1 MSRAAMLKDLARSGL
16 TETDAKKLGLK
27 VLTRKENEKLTGFYV
42 PGYLIPYT
50 DINKK
55 KVKDAYRVRH
65 LEDIPGKFGSIR
77 KKPVRYTGPKGQLPH
92 LYFPANFGNW
102 AGLAKDASELI
113 YLTEGEKKA
122 AALCKA
128 GLPCVAVPGVWGWKS
143 KKHGVRIIKDFGLI
157 KWSFENDDG
166 EIIPR
171 PLAMVFDNDVII
183 KPEVL
188 AALNALSYE
197 LTNFGAA
204 VFIVHLPQGKLKGV
218 DDFLVAKGADKF
230 QSLRITSFAGSE
242 KLWQFQ
248 ETVAYVKANNYFVD
262 VEDLRTFPDMSKLR
276 QAFGNLSYEVLKADG
291 DGTKTVY
298 VVDEWLKWD
307 LRRTHTKMVF
317 APGQPATVGKELNTW
332 RKWGCE
338 PNKGNVKPFID
349 LVKYIF
355 ANEPAVIDWF
365 MQWLA
370 YPLQHPGT
378 KLQSGVLV
386 WSQSEGVGKT
396 FIGEIMR
403 GIYGD
408 CFSRI
413 EKEDIVGEWNDWL
426 INKQF
431 ILGEEI
437 TGGDSRHVADKVKNM
452 ITRNTAISKI
462 KYQATFQINDCANY
476 FLTSNHED
484 SLHLSG
490 KDRRWLVVHVDEEK
504 HPDAW
509 YKKIQDWKTS
519 GGAAHLFYYLLT
531 EIDVGNFNP
540 MSAAPQTSSK
550 IEMADLSKSSLEMQL
565 EAVLN
570 NPNEHLKFGA
580 LYFERD
586 VYTVSEIIQ
595 VLDLAKNT
603 HNPISRILTKRRVPK
618 RKTEQRRLVALRNQ
632 DYWRKATGTEW
643 TENYALDFKANKY
656 TGEKSK

>member
-1 MSRAAMLKDLARSGL
+1 MLKDLARSGL
-16 TETDAKKLGLK
+16 TETDAKKLGIK

-65 LEDIPGKFGSIR
+65 LEDIPGKMGSVR

-122 AALCKA
+122 AALCKV
-128 GLPCVAVPGVWGWKS
+128 GLPCIAVPGVWGWKS
-143 KKHGVRIIKDFGLI
+143 KRHGVRVIKDFQAI
-157 KWSFENDDG
+157 KWSYENDDG
-166 EIIPR
+166 EIVPR

-204 VFIVHLPQGKLKGV
+204 VFIVHLPEGKLKGV
-218 DDFLVAKGADKF
+218 DDFLVAKGVTKF
-230 QSLRITSFAGSE
+230 QALRITSFAGSE

-262 VEDLRTFPDMSKLR
+262 VEDLRTFPDMAKLR

-291 DGTKTVY
+291 EGTKTVY

-317 APGQPATVGKELNTW
+317 APGQPATIGKTLNTW
-332 RKWGCE
+332 RNWGCE
-338 PNKGNVKPFID
+338 PKKGNVKPFTD
-349 LVKYIF
+349 LVKLIF
-355 ANEPAVIDWF
+355 NNEPGAIDWF

-378 KLQSGVLV
+378 KLLQGVLV

-403 GIYGD
+403 GIYGEHS
-408 CFSRI
+408 SRI
-413 EKEDIVGEWNDWL
+413 EKEDIVGEWNAWL

-452 ITRNTAISKI
+452 ITRTTAISKI

-484 SLHLSG
+484 SLHLSAN
-490 KDRRWLVVHVDEEK
+490 DRRWLVVHF
-504 HPDAW
+504 DAKKPPPEW
-509 YKKIQDWKTS
+509 YDKIQYWVDT
-519 GGAAHLFYYLLT
+519 GGATHLFEFLLQ
-531 EIDVGNFNP
+531 IDLTGFRPNGP
-540 MSAAPQTSSK
+540 APDTSAKT
-550 IEMADLSKSSLEMQL
+550 EMADLSKSSLQMRL
-565 EAVLN
+565 EAMLN
-570 NPNEHLKFGA
+570 NPEGYLKFGG
-580 LYFERD
+580 LTFERD
-586 VYTVSEIIQ
+586 VYTVTEILSI
-595 VLDLAKNT
+595 LDLPANNE
-603 HNPISRILTKRRVPK
+603 NPVARILTKLSVPK

-632 DYWRKATGTEW
+632 KYWRTATGTEW
-643 TENYALDFKANKY
+643 SDNYMLDFKEAKY
-656 TGEKSK
+656 KKGK

>member
-1 MSRAAMLKDLARSGL
+1 MLKDLARSGL
-16 TETDAKKLGLK
+16 TETDAKKLSLK
-27 VLTRKENEKLTGFYV
+27 VLTREQNGKLTGFFV

-50 DINKK
+50 DIKKK

-65 LEDIPGKFGSIR
+65 LEEIPGKMGSVR

-102 AGLAKDASELI
+102 AGLAKDTSELI

-143 KKHGVRIIKDFGLI
+143 KKHGVRIIKDFACIDWG
-157 KWSFENDDG
+157 DADT
-166 EIIPR
+166 PR
-171 PLAMVFDNDVII
+171 RVAMVFDNDVII

-197 LTNFGAA
+197 LTNFGAE

-218 DDFLVAKGADKF
+218 DDFLVAKGAGKF
-230 QSLRITSFAGSE
+230 QSLRITAFEGSE
-242 KLWQFQ
+242 SLWKFQ

-262 VEDLRTFPDMSKLR
+262 VEDLRTFPDMAKLR
-276 QAFGNLSYEVLKADG
+276 QAFGNLSYQVPKADG
-291 DGTKTVY
+291 EGTKTVY

-317 APGQPATVGKELNTW
+317 APGQPDVIGKELNTW
-332 RKWGCE
+332 RNWGCE
-338 PNKGNVKPFID
+338 PKKGNVKPFTD

-355 ANEPAVIDWF
+355 AAEPGAIDWF
-365 MQWLA
+365 LQWLA

-509 YKKIQDWKTS
+509 YKKIQDWKTN

-531 EIDVGNFNP
+531 EIDTSKFNP

-550 IEMADLSKSSLEMQL
+550 IEMADLSKSSMQMRL
-565 EAVLN
+565 EAMLN
-570 NPNEHLKFGA
+570 NPNAYLKFGA
-580 LYFERD
+580 LHFERD
-586 VYTVSEIIQ
+586 VYTVTEILKI
-595 VLDLAKNT
+595 LDLPANNE
-603 HNPISRILTKRRVPK
+603 NPVARILTKLRVPK
-618 RKTEQRRLVALRNQ
+618 KKVKFHRLTAVRNQ
-632 DYWRKATGTEW
+632 DKWRKHEAAQW
-643 TENYALDFKANKY
+643 QENYDLDFKEPKY
-656 TGEKSK
+656 EKEKHK

>member
-1 MSRAAMLKDLARSGL
+1 MLKDLARSGL
-16 TETDAKKLGLK
+16 TETDAKKLHLK

-50 DINKK
+50 DIKKK

-65 LEDIPGKFGSIR
+65 LEDIPGKFGSVR
-77 KKPVRYTGPKGQLPH
+77 TKPVRYTGPKGQLPH
-92 LYFPANFGNW
+92 LYFPANFKNW
-102 AGLAKDASELI
+102 AGLAKDTSELI

-143 KKHGVRIIKDFGLI
+143 KKHGVRIIKDFSCIDWGDAD
-157 KWSFENDDG
+157 S
-166 EIIPR
+166 PR
-171 PLAMVFDNDVII
+171 RVAMVFDNDVII

-197 LTNFGAA
+197 LTNFGAE
-204 VFIVHLPQGKLKGV
+204 VFIVHLPQGKLKGA
-218 DDFLVAKGADKF
+218 DDYLVAKGANKF
-230 QSLRITSFAGSE
+230 QSLRITAFEGSE
-242 KLWQFQ
+242 SLWKFQ

-276 QAFGNLSYEVLKADG
+276 QAFGNLSYEVPKADG
-291 DGTKTVY
+291 EGTKTVY

-317 APGQPATVGKELNTW
+317 APGQPDVIGKELNTW
-332 RKWGCE
+332 RNWGCE
-338 PNKGNVKPFID
+338 PKKGNVKPFTD

-355 ANEPAVIDWF
+355 AAEPGAIDWF
-365 MQWLA
+365 MTWLA

-403 GIYGD
+403 GIYGEH
-408 CFSRI
+408 FSRI
-413 EKEDIVGEWNDWL
+413 EKEDIVGEWNDWI

-490 KDRRWLVVHVDEEK
+490 KDRRWLVVHVDDEK

-509 YKKIQDWKTS
+509 YKKIQDWKTN

-531 EIDVGNFNP
+531 EIDTSDFNP

-550 IEMADLSKSSLEMQL
+550 IEMADLSKSSMQMRL
-565 EAVLN
+565 EAMLN
-570 NPNEHLKFGA
+570 NPDAYLKFGA
-580 LYFERD
+580 LKFERD
-586 VYTVSEIIQ
+586 VYTVTEILKI
-595 VLDLAKNT
+595 LDLPANNE
-603 HNPISRILTKRRVPK
+603 NPVARILTKLRVPK
-618 RKTEQRRLVALRNQ
+618 KKVKFHRLTALRNQ
-632 DYWRKATGTEW
+632 DKWRKHEAAQW
-643 TENYALDFKANKY
+643 QENYNLDFKDPKY
-656 TGEKSK
+656 EKAKQK

>member
-1 MSRAAMLKDLARSGL
+1 MLKDLARSGL
-16 TETDAKKLGLK
+16 TETDAKKLHLK

-50 DINKK
+50 DIKKK

-65 LEDIPGKFGSIR
+65 LEDIPGKFGSVR
-77 KKPVRYTGPKGQLPH
+77 TKPVRYTGPKGQLPH
-92 LYFPANFGNW
+92 LYFPANFKNW
-102 AGLAKDASELI
+102 AGLAKDTSELI

-143 KKHGVRIIKDFGLI
+143 KKHGVRIIKDFSCIDWGDAD
-157 KWSFENDDG
+157 S
-166 EIIPR
+166 PR
-171 PLAMVFDNDVII
+171 RVAMVFDNDVII

-197 LTNFGAA
+197 LTNFGAE
-204 VFIVHLPQGKLKGV
+204 VFIVHLPQGKLKG
-218 DDFLVAKGADKF
+218 A
-230 QSLRITSFAGSE
+230 
-242 KLWQFQ
+242 
-248 ETVAYVKANNYFVD
+248 KANNYFVD

-276 QAFGNLSYEVLKADG
+276 QAFGNLSYEVPKADG
-291 DGTKTVY
+291 EGTKTVY

-317 APGQPATVGKELNTW
+317 APGQPDVIGKELNTW
-332 RKWGCE
+332 RNWGCE
-338 PNKGNVKPFID
+338 PKKGNVKPFTD

-355 ANEPAVIDWF
+355 AAEPGAIDWF
-365 MQWLA
+365 MTWLA

-403 GIYGD
+403 GIYGEH
-408 CFSRI
+408 FSRI

-490 KDRRWLVVHVDEEK
+490 KDRRWLVVHVDDEK

-509 YKKIQDWKTS
+509 YKKIQDWKTN

-531 EIDVGNFNP
+531 EIDTSDFNP

-550 IEMADLSKSSLEMQL
+550 IEMADLSKSSMQMRL
-565 EAVLN
+565 EAMLN
-570 NPNEHLKFGA
+570 NPDAYLKFGA
-580 LYFERD
+580 LKFERD
-586 VYTVSEIIQ
+586 VYTVTEILKI
-595 VLDLAKNT
+595 LDLPANNE
-603 HNPISRILTKRRVPK
+603 NPVARILTKLRVPK
-618 RKTEQRRLVALRNQ
+618 KKVKFHRLTALRNQ
-632 DYWRKATGTEW
+632 DKWRKHEAAQW
-643 TENYALDFKANKY
+643 QENYNLDFKDPKY
-656 TGEKSK
+656 EKAKQK

>member
-1 MSRAAMLKDLARSGL
+1 MFKDLARSGL

-65 LEDIPGKFGSIR
+65 LEDIPGKFGSVR

-143 KKHGVRIIKDFGLI
+143 KKHGVRVIKDFAAI
-157 KWSFENDDG
+157 KWSYENDEG
-166 EIIPR
+166 EIVPR

-188 AALNALSYE
+188 SALNALSYE

-204 VFIVHLPQGKLKGV
+204 VFIVHLPEGKLKGV
-218 DDFLVAKGADKF
+218 DDFLVAKGVAKF
-230 QSLRITSFAGSE
+230 QALRITSFAGSE
-242 KLWQFQ
+242 KLWEFQ

-262 VEDLRTFPDMSKLR
+262 VEDLRTFPDMAKLR
-276 QAFGNLSYEVLKADG
+276 QAFGNLSYEVPKADG
-291 DGTKTVY
+291 EGTKTVY

-317 APGQPATVGKELNTW
+317 APGQAAVIGKELNTW
-332 RKWGCE
+332 RNWGCE
-338 PNKGNVKPFID
+338 PKKGNVKPFID

-355 ANEPAVIDWF
+355 NAEPGAIDWF
-365 MQWLA
+365 MKWLA

-408 CFSRI
+408 NFSRI

-452 ITRNTAISKI
+452 ITRATAISKI

-490 KDRRWLVVHVDEEK
+490 KDRRWLVVHVDDEK

-509 YKKIQDWKTS
+509 YKKIQDWKTNA
-519 GGAAHLFYYLLT
+519 GAAHLFYYLLT
-531 EIDVGNFNP
+531 EIDTTDFNP

-550 IEMADLSKSSLEMQL
+550 IEMADLSKSSMQMRL
-565 EAVLN
+565 EAMLN
-570 NPNEHLKFGA
+570 NPDAYLRFGG
-580 LYFERD
+580 LQFERD
-586 VYTVSEIIQ
+586 VYTVTEILKI
-595 VLDLAKNT
+595 LDLPANNE
-603 HNPISRILTKRRVPK
+603 NPVARILTKLRVPK
-618 RKTEQRRLVALRNQ
+618 KKVKFHRLTALRNQ
-632 DYWRKATGTEW
+632 DKWRKHEAAQW
-643 TENYALDFKANKY
+643 QENYDLDFTEPKY
-656 TGEKSK
+656 KKGKQQ

>member
-16 TETDAKKLGLK
+16 TKTDATKLGLK
-27 VLTRKENEKLTGFYV
+27 LLSRDANEKLTGFYV

-50 DINKK
+50 NINKK
-55 KVKDAYRVRH
+55 KVKDAWRVRH
-65 LEDIPGKFGSIR
+65 LEDIPGKFGSVR
-77 KKPVRYTGPKGQLPH
+77 AKPVRYTGPKGQLPH

-102 AGLAKDASELI
+102 AGLAKDTDETI
-113 YLTEGEKKA
+113 YITEGEKKA
-122 AALCKA
+122 SCLCKN
-128 GLPCVAVPGVWGWKS
+128 GFPCIAVPGVWGWKS
-143 KKHGVRIIKDFGLI
+143 KKHGVRIIKDFNAVD
-157 KWSFENDDG
+157 WTDRSV
-166 EIIPR
+166 
-171 PLAMVFDNDVII
+171 AMVFDNDVII

-188 AALNALSYE
+188 GALNALANE
-197 LTNFGAA
+197 LTEKGAS
-204 VFIVHLPQGKLKGV
+204 VYILHLPQGKLKGV
-218 DDFLVAKGADKF
+218 DDFLVAKGVDKF
-230 QSLRITSFAGSE
+230 QSLRITGFEGSE
-242 KLWQFQ
+242 NLWKFQ

-276 QAFGNLSYEVLKADG
+276 QAFGNLSYEVPKADG
-291 DGTKTVY
+291 EGTKTVY

-317 APGQPATVGKELNTW
+317 APGEPATIGKELNTW
-332 RKWGCE
+332 RNWGCE
-338 PNKGNVKPFID
+338 PKKGSVKPFID

-355 ANEPAVIDWF
+355 ANEPAVIGWF

-370 YPLQHPGT
+370 YPLQVPGT
-378 KLQSGVLV
+378 KLQTGVLI

-403 GIYGD
+403 GIYGEH
-408 CFSRI
+408 FSRI

-504 HPDAW
+504 QHDKW
-509 YKKIQDWKTS
+509 YKAINDWKAN
-519 GGAAHLFYYLLT
+519 GGAAHLFFHLLT
-531 EIDVGNFNP
+531 EIDTTNFNP
-540 MSAAPQTSSK
+540 MAAAPQTSSK
-550 IEMADLSKSSLEMQL
+550 VEMADLSKSSLEMQL

-570 NPNEHLKFGA
+570 NPDEHLKFGG
-580 LYFERD
+580 LRFERD
-586 VYTVSEIIQ
+586 VYTVSELIQ
-595 VLDLAKNT
+595 MLDLAKNT
-603 HNPISRILTKRRVPK
+603 HNPISRILTKRRTPK
-618 RKTEQRRLVALRNQ
+618 CKTKERRLVALRNQ
-632 DYWRKATGTEW
+632 EYWRKATGTEW
-643 TENYALDFKANKY
+643 TENYMLDFKANKY
-656 TGEKSK
+656 TKENEK

>member
-1 MSRAAMLKDLARSGL
+1 MLKDLARSGL

-50 DINKK
+50 DIKKK

-65 LEDIPGKFGSIR
+65 LEDIPGKFGSVR
-77 KKPVRYTGPKGQLPH
+77 TKPVRYTGPKGQLPH

-102 AGLAKDASELI
+102 AGLAKDTSELI

-143 KKHGVRIIKDFGLI
+143 KKHGVRIIKDFASIDWGDTD
-157 KWSFENDDG
+157 S
-166 EIIPR
+166 PR
-171 PLAMVFDNDVII
+171 RVAMVFDNDVII

-197 LTNFGAA
+197 LTNFGAE

-218 DDFLVAKGADKF
+218 DDFLVAKGANKF
-230 QSLRITSFAGSE
+230 QSLRITAFEGSE
-242 KLWQFQ
+242 SLWKFQ

-262 VEDLRTFPDMSKLR
+262 VEDLRTFPDMAKLR
-276 QAFGNLSYEVLKADG
+276 QAFGNLSYEVPKADG
-291 DGTKTVY
+291 EGTKTVY

-317 APGQPATVGKELNTW
+317 APGQADVIGKELNTW
-332 RKWGCE
+332 RNWGCE
-338 PNKGNVKPFID
+338 PKKGNVKPFTD

-355 ANEPAVIDWF
+355 AAEPGAIDWF
-365 MQWLA
+365 MKWLA
-370 YPLQHPGT
+370 YPLQHPGA

-408 CFSRI
+408 NFSRI

-452 ITRNTAISKI
+452 ITRATAISKI

-490 KDRRWLVVHVDEEK
+490 KDRRWLVVHVDDEKHPDEK

-509 YKKIQDWKTS
+509 YKKIQDWKTN

-531 EIDVGNFNP
+531 EIDTADFNP

-550 IEMADLSKSSLEMQL
+550 IEMADLSKSSMQMRL
-565 EAVLN
+565 EAMLN
-570 NPNEHLKFGA
+570 NPDGHLKFGG
-580 LYFERD
+580 LQFERD
-586 VYTVSEIIQ
+586 VYTVTEILKI
-595 VLDLAKNT
+595 LDLPANNE
-603 HNPISRILTKRRVPK
+603 NPVARILTKLRVPK
-618 RKTEQRRLVALRNQ
+618 KKVKFHRLTAVRNQ
-632 DYWRKATGTEW
+632 DKWRKHEAAQW
-643 TENYALDFKANKY
+643 QENYDLDFKEPKY
-656 TGEKSK
+656 KKGKQK